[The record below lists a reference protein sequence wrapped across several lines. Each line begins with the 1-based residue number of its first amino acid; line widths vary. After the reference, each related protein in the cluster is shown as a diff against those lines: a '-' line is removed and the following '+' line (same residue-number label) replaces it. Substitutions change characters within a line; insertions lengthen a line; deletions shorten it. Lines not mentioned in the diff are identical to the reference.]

1 MATLIAGNT
10 YPVKDQLKALGG
22 RWDAARKG
30 WMVPDEKA
38 AEAQKL
44 VNSAPK
50 TSYTPRKRY
59 GIRTSSGFCTR
70 CGDDCGGTA
79 YRCNY
84 E

>member
-1 MATLIAGNT
+1 MTTLITGNT
-10 YPVKDQLKALGG
+10 YPVKDKLKALGG
-22 RWDAARKG
+22 RWNAARKG

-38 AEAQKL
+38 AEAKQL
-44 VNSAPK
+44 VDSAPK
-50 TSYTPRKRY
+50 TTSRKWS
-59 GIRTSSGFCTR
+59 GIRTASGFCTR